1 MANRADIFELLDSF
15 GSLVVGRGTPVQF
28 AERTLQ
34 MVTVLTGARATA
46 ALRIEQDQPRL
57 FAGRGFDQEALE
69 TVGLAWQ
76 HLRTGLEHLE
86 TVYVANR
93 ATDSRIPEATRSKS
107 PASFAILPVV
117 GENSALEGLLYVDSR
132 KPYFLGAED
141 LAELPALARVLS
153 LPLSSGRSG
162 RSFPGVAPDLESEKE
177 RLVAI
182 LSANQWNILRVA
194 KLIGVTRRTVYLRMQ
209 RWGIERKKPK
219 KTLKPFL
226 QGA

>member
-1 MANRADIFELLDSF
+1 VANRADIFELLDSF

-57 FAGRGFDQEALE
+57 FAGRGFDQDALE

-76 HLRTGLEHLE
+76 HLRLGLEHLE
-86 TVYVANR
+86 TVYVASR
-93 ATDSRIPEATRSKS
+93 ATDSRIPEAARGKA

-117 GENSALEGLLYVDSR
+117 GEHSALEGLLYLDSR
-132 KPYFLGAED
+132 RPYFLGAED

-153 LPLSSGRSG
+153 LPLSAGRSG
-162 RSFPGVAPDLESEKE
+162 RPFPGAAPDLESEKE